1 MKLKA
6 TCKDYNK
13 GFLLIE
19 VVISLLVE
27 IIFFSSISFF
37 VVVPL
42 KEYFTTLTEKFIASE
57 MVYKTRSASMHYGE
71 DYNLNGIISS
81 QIVQGK
87 IKIVTNDI
95 KYYVTGESGE
105 ALWWYEGK
113 IITPG
118 GKIINSEGETI
129 FNVVPVTGILTNPKK

>member
-1 MKLKA
+1 
-6 TCKDYNK
+6 
-13 GFLLIE
+13 
-19 VVISLLVE
+19 
-27 IIFFSSISFF
+27 
-37 VVVPL
+37 
-42 KEYFTTLTEKFIASE
+42 
-57 MVYKTRSASMHYGE
+57 MHYGE

-113 IITPG
+113 IITSG
-118 GKIINSEGETI
+118 GRIINSEGETI